1 MCSADLLAEL
11 LQIFNNSALDQVDG
25 DIIGRIY
32 GYFLNKFS
40 KNIFQDDGV
49 FCTPE
54 SLVKVIV
61 NVLETPKGFLLNPPA
76 AAAECSS
83 RSATL

>member
-1 MCSADLLAEL
+1 MCSDELLANL

-25 DIIGRIY
+25 DIIGRIKE
-32 GYFLNKFS
+32 YFLNKFS

-49 FCTPE
+49 FFTPE

-61 NVLETPKGFLLNPPA
+61 NVLESPKGVLLNPPA

-83 RSATL
+83 RPATL